1 MESKKIL
8 IIGPWIGEF
17 GWEVAWSG
25 ICRKKAKNYDYVVVS
40 SFNTSYPFYS
50 DFCDYFIAH
59 NYQGV
64 SDLYSMKNITK
75 EIQIQFSKK
84 MASNFKDDFKI
95 DFMYPFRD
103 WGYIP
108 SGSFKMINLRYNPIP
123 DGDYNIDE
131 SLTGIDKQKHI
142 DICIHARNRPVG
154 NRDWDFNKWDQLC
167 EYFHKKGYSIC
178 CIGTKEQAYKPKH
191 CIDLRGIN
199 LAKTMKQLKNVKI
212 NIGPS
217 SGPMHLGQLCGAKTL
232 VWGYGAKNHHGRLR
246 YEKIWNFHNSPVKFI
261 GEYEF
266 NPPVEKIIEEFKI
279 IMDVKK

>member
-84 MASNFKDDFKI
+84 
-95 DFMYPFRD
+95 R
-103 WGYIP
+103 
-108 SGSFKMINLRYNPIP
+108 
-123 DGDYNIDE
+123 
-131 SLTGIDKQKHI
+131 
-142 DICIHARNRPVG
+142 
-154 NRDWDFNKWDQLC
+154 
-167 EYFHKKGYSIC
+167 
-178 CIGTKEQAYKPKH
+178 
-191 CIDLRGIN
+191 
-199 LAKTMKQLKNVKI
+199 
-212 NIGPS
+212 
-217 SGPMHLGQLCGAKTL
+217 
-232 VWGYGAKNHHGRLR
+232 
-246 YEKIWNFHNSPVKFI
+246 
-261 GEYEF
+261 
-266 NPPVEKIIEEFKI
+266 
-279 IMDVKK
+279 